1 MPLYAVAQCQK
12 CRLELCVPRSEDLLV
27 AHIAILAPKKLS
39 KLLYGFTLLFFSSMS
54 IFLYIVFILSV
65 RLELIDTVSNKVVN
79 RKLKIRGCQFGMEG
93 KIFVHSF
100 YIFCIEKKNIF
111 QGSFIK
117 YLDRGERIV
126 PQMSIFVY
134 VGGIGYSTK
143 I

>member
-1 MPLYAVAQCQK
+1 MPLYAQSQK

-100 YIFCIEKKNIF
+100 ILHFFALRKKWS
-111 QGSFIK
+111 QGRS
-117 YLDRGERIV
+117 
-126 PQMSIFVY
+126 
-134 VGGIGYSTK
+134 
-143 I
+143 